1 MAIKYSSSVLFVSD
15 IKVATKFYKELLELE
30 IELDHGECIGFKG
43 GLSLWDANYAFKIMG
58 KENTNR
64 FTSSETNKFEIY
76 FESDSIKETYE
87 KFEKKGIRF
96 EHKMKEQPWG
106 QRVFRFYDLDD
117 NIIEMGEPMTVVI
130 KRFLDQEMTVEEVT
144 TKTSMPQEIVELV
157 KNGLIQKT

>member
-15 IKVATKFYKELLELE
+15 IKVATKFYTEILELE
-30 IELDHGECIGFKG
+30 IELDHGECVGFKG
-43 GLSLWDANYAFKIMG
+43 GLSLWDSNYAFNIMG

-76 FESDSIKETYE
+76 FEADNIEETYG
-87 KFEKKGIRF
+87 KFEKEGLRF

-106 QRVFRFYDLDD
+106 QKVFRFYDLDN
-117 NIIEMGEPMTVVI
+117 NIIEMGEPMTIVI
-130 KRFLDQEMTVEEVT
+130 KRFLNQGMTVEDVV
-144 TKTSMPQEIVELV
+144 TKTSMPLEIVELV